1 MKYLGN
7 WEKVGIKQQSLINIQ
22 DWTNSKK
29 AKNTQLFWNKFNV
42 SDYNTLFFFTEGK
55 IKWK

>member
-29 AKNTQLFWNKFNV
+29 AKNTQLFWNKVNV
-42 SDYNTLFFFTEGK
+42 SDYSTLFFTEGK